1 MCDVQPFVF
10 FILSVRI
17 WPSKI
22 IRSWSV
28 DDQFSTFQLRGAR
41 SPSSSRVL
49 EQIGILS
56 IGWSK
61 INDEITARF
70 AWTQRISIDIEEID
84 FSYHREQHHSAIWMD
99 GTAFLQFISSPTFIR
114 NDTKIL
120 GNEGRISN
128 KHRLRDYTKEHR
140 HIEIVVPIF
149 RINLF
154 KRTRDRWNGRD
165 KKIIDEEGGSWTAS
179 RFSKKIGWICGRRGR
194 VKKGVDPDPGEIEE
208 NEEGNVC
215 TRAPPEHPLSTHSAR
230 RIRISRSICTISP
243 VYIYIY
249 TRPTSAISTRSA
261 SFHLGSTLASPI
273 V

>member
-1 MCDVQPFVF
+1 MDAE
-10 FILSVRI
+10 I
-17 WPSKI
+17 WTF
-22 IRSWSV
+22 RSI
-28 DDQFSTFQLRGAR
+28 
-41 SPSSSRVL
+41 SRKSNR
-49 EQIGILS
+49 EQYHS
-56 IGWSK
+56 
-61 INDEITARF
+61 A
-70 AWTQRISIDIEEID
+70 AWT
-84 FSYHREQHHSAIWMD
+84 D
-99 GTAFLQFISSPTFIR
+99 GTALLHFISSPTFIR

-120 GNEGRISN
+120 GNEGRISS
-128 KHRLRDYTKEHR
+128 KRRLRDYTKEHR

-154 KRTRDRWNGRD
+154 KRTRDRWNERD

-194 VKKGVDPDPGEIEE
+194 VKKGVDPDPGKIEE

-230 RIRISRSICTISP
+230 RIRISRSIRTISP